1 MENALHDT
9 LRYSD
14 LLVTK
19 DGTRLL
25 PSKYQIDLF
34 KFIEAREGSAVVNA
48 VAGSSKTTSIVAG
61 AKLLPINEKAVF
73 LAFNKEIADELA
85 RKLPPHVK
93 AMTTHSLCFRALSS
107 NGQRLKV
114 DGEKLNRLMNDLLT
128 VPEKM
133 LRGQIRKMVGMCKAN
148 GVVPAKCAKLGA
160 FGLVED
166 TAEFWDEMIA
176 NYSLEFENNW
186 QEETA
191 IDRTRDLLK
200 LSLEAKD
207 GQIDFDDML
216 YLPVV
221 YKMAFP
227 KFDWI
232 FVDESQDLNTIQHE
246 VLRRISKPTSHL
258 VLVGDP
264 QQAIY
269 GFRGAMSDSMDVL
282 RDSFQAKTL
291 PLSICYRCAK
301 SIVAEAK
308 LIVSQIEA
316 SSSAEDG
323 IVRYSLAS
331 ISPDPKEQF
340 AAFTPDAAVLCPF
353 NAPMIEAAY
362 IFIRRRIACRV
373 MGRSIGEGLVKLVRK
388 LERDGAANVAQ
399 IEKALQAYYDE
410 QLERLAGKEAQIAAL
425 ADKIETLQVF
435 LSELPANETVEKLV
449 REIGSLFTDVAGGQL
464 TLATVHKSKGLEFPK
479 VFFLNAHF
487 LDGDTRRGKKMQAWE
502 VQQRMNLKYVAV
514 TRARRELIF
523 ITSEELKDANEKAS

>member
-1 MENALHDT
+1 MTNSFEDT
-9 LRYSD
+9 LRYAD

-93 AMTTHSLCFRALSS
+93 AMTTHSLCFRALGS

-114 DGEKLNRLMNDLLT
+114 DSEKLNRLMNDLLS

-166 TAEFWDEMIA
+166 TPEFWDEMIA

-200 LSLEAKD
+200 LCLEARD

-232 FVDESQDLNTIQHE
+232 FVDES
-246 VLRRISKPTSHL
+246 
-258 VLVGDP
+258 
-264 QQAIY
+264 
-269 GFRGAMSDSMDVL
+269 
-282 RDSFQAKTL
+282 
-291 PLSICYRCAK
+291 
-301 SIVAEAK
+301 
-308 LIVSQIEA
+308 
-316 SSSAEDG
+316 
-323 IVRYSLAS
+323 
-331 ISPDPKEQF
+331 
-340 AAFTPDAAVLCPF
+340 
-353 NAPMIEAAY
+353 
-362 IFIRRRIACRV
+362 
-373 MGRSIGEGLVKLVRK
+373 
-388 LERDGAANVAQ
+388 
-399 IEKALQAYYDE
+399 
-410 QLERLAGKEAQIAAL
+410 
-425 ADKIETLQVF
+425 
-435 LSELPANETVEKLV
+435 
-449 REIGSLFTDVAGGQL
+449 
-464 TLATVHKSKGLEFPK
+464 
-479 VFFLNAHF
+479 
-487 LDGDTRRGKKMQAWE
+487 
-502 VQQRMNLKYVAV
+502 
-514 TRARRELIF
+514 
-523 ITSEELKDANEKAS
+523 